1 MSDVVLGEVIL
12 QAAEA
17 GNQQIHLAAV
27 PEVEVVLLQRGI
39 PVVHLLPVNGS
50 GPEQGGVLPAEHR
63 AEVHRDFR
71 PVKVHPTEVQRGVL
85 HQHTGDDLVI
95 VPVRH
100 GEVGVGLVQRAELVL
115 HRAVG
120 VQAAEE
126 VPVKPVGVLLKQ
138 IAQMLQ
144 RGIGQIGHVALAAQF
159 TVNAQDVA
167 QRTGRGKNTND
178 IHGSRLLVKKN
189 GTVRAARRAAP
200 FSALCR
206 TDSTYQ
212 YSGFGRE

>member
-1 MSDVVLGEVIL
+1 M
-12 QAAEA
+12 
-17 GNQQIHLAAV
+17 
-27 PEVEVVLLQRGI
+27 
-39 PVVHLLPVNGS
+39 
-50 GPEQGGVLPAEHR
+50 
-63 AEVHRDFR
+63 
-71 PVKVHPTEVQRGVL
+71 
-85 HQHTGDDLVI
+85 
-95 VPVRH
+95 
-100 GEVGVGLVQRAELVL
+100 GLVQRAEFVL

-159 TVNAQDVA
+159 AVNAQDVA
-167 QRTGRGKNTND
+167 QRTGRCKNTNG
-178 IHGSRLLVKKN
+178 IHEEGSLSIKN

-200 FSALCR
+200 FGALCR